1 MRRYGD
7 PIQKGLTY
15 RRRPGAY
22 GLIVKGRQVLLA
34 LTEDEDEALMF
45 PGGGIDPSESPIQAL
60 HREVMEE
67 TGWRIAVKRRL
78 GFYHR
83 QVFMSD
89 YGYAA
94 HKVCHIYLCEAG
106 RQVADP
112 IEPDHTP
119 VFADLEAAQKLLS
132 LEAERNFVRL
142 LR

>member
-7 PIQKGLTY
+7 PIHKGLTY

-22 GLIVKGRQVLLA
+22 GLIVKGRRLLLA
-34 LTEDEDEALMF
+34 LTEDEDESLMF
-45 PGGGIDPSESPIQAL
+45 PGGGIDPGESPIQAL

-67 TGWRIAVKRRL
+67 TGWRVAVKRRL

-83 QVFMSD
+83 QVFMPD

-112 IEPDHTP
+112 VEPDHTP
-119 VFADLEAAQKLLS
+119 VLVDLEAAQAMLS
-132 LEAERNFVRL
+132 LEAERSFAET

>member
-7 PIQKGLTY
+7 PIRKGLTY

-34 LTEDEDEALMF
+34 LNESPGEEVVF
-45 PGGGIDPSESPIQAL
+45 PGGGIDPGESPIQAL

-67 TGWRIAVKRRL
+67 TGWRIAITRRL

-83 QVFMSD
+83 QIFMPE
-89 YGYAA
+89 YGFAA
-94 HKVCHIYLCEAG
+94 HKVCHIYLCVAG
-106 RQVADP
+106 RQVAAP
-112 IEPDHTP
+112 IEPDHRP
-119 VFADLEAAQKLLS
+119 VLVDLEVAQTALS
-132 LEAERNFVRL
+132 LEAERRFADM

>member
-22 GLIVKGRQVLLA
+22 GLIVKGRRVLLA
-34 LTEDEDEALMF
+34 LTEDEDESLMF
-45 PGGGIDPSESPIQAL
+45 PGGGIDPGESPIQAL

-83 QVFMSD
+83 QVFMPD

-94 HKVCHIYLCEAG
+94 HKVCHIYICDAG

-112 IEPDHTP
+112 VEPDHTP
-119 VFADLEAAQKLLS
+119 VLVDLEVAQAMLS
-132 LEAERNFVRL
+132 LEAERSFAET

>member
-22 GLIVKGRQVLLA
+22 GLIVKGRRVLLA
-34 LTEDEDEALMF
+34 LTEDPDESLVF
-45 PGGGIDPSESPIQAL
+45 PGGGIDPGESPVRAL

-83 QVFMSD
+83 QVFMAD

-94 HKVCHIYLCEAG
+94 HKVCHVFLCEAG

-112 IEPDHTP
+112 VEPDHTP
-119 VFADLEAAQKLLS
+119 VLVDLELAKEAVS
-132 LEAERNFVRL
+132 LDAERHFARL

>member
-22 GLIVKGRQVLLA
+22 GLIVKGRRVLLA
-34 LTEDEDEALMF
+34 LTEDEDESLMF
-45 PGGGIDPSESPIQAL
+45 PGGGIDPGESPIQAL

-94 HKVCHIYLCEAG
+94 HKVCHIYLCDAG

-112 IEPDHTP
+112 VEPDHTP
-119 VFADLEAAQKLLS
+119 VLVDLEVAQAMLS
-132 LEAERNFVRL
+132 LEAERSFAET